1 MDCFVAIAPRND
13 DEEAASLPFEAG
25 SLLAPVVIASGAK
38 QSISPLAEA
47 WIASSLS
54 LLAMTMRKGRRFHL
68 GQGRRP
74 APIVIA
80 SGAKQSISPLAEAW
94 IASSLS
100 LLAMTMRKQ
109 RRFHLRQGRCW
120 PPSSLRAE
128 RSNPYRRLLKHGL
141 LRRYRSSQ

>member
-1 MDCFVAIAPRND
+1 MDCFVAIAPRNDDEEGASLSFRAESSSGPYRHCERSDSVRIDSCLSMDCFVAIAPRND

-54 LLAMTMRKGRRFHL
+54 LLAMTVRKQRRFHL

-80 SGAKQSISPLAEAW
+80 
-94 IASSLS
+94 
-100 LLAMTMRKQ
+100 
-109 RRFHLRQGRCW
+109 
-120 PPSSLRAE
+120 
-128 RSNPYRRLLKHGL
+128 
-141 LRRYRSSQ
+141 